1 MPGDPVRALA
11 ECREHIDNIDLR
23 ILELLNR
30 RTSIV
35 EEIGRIKKEARMPVY
50 EPRRED
56 QVFENVT
63 SNNSGPMA
71 NDAVRRVFE
80 RIIDEMRKVQKDR
93 MDASYRGAFNQEE
106 KGS

>member
-1 MPGDPVRALA
+1 MSPDPVNALA
-11 ECREHIDNIDLR
+11 QCRELIDNVDLR
-23 ILELLNR
+23 ILRLLNE

-35 EEIGRIKKEARMPVY
+35 QNVGRIKKEAALPIY

-56 QVFENVT
+56 QVFHNVT
-63 SNNSGPMA
+63 ANNPGPLP
-71 NDAVRRVFE
+71 NDAVKRIFE

-93 MDASYRGAFNQEE
+93 MGE

>member
-1 MPGDPVRALA
+1 MSPDPVNALA
-11 ECREHIDNIDLR
+11 ECRERIDDVDLR
-23 ILELLNR
+23 ILQLLNE

-35 EEIGRIKKEARMPVY
+35 ENVGRIKKEAALPIY

-56 QVFENVT
+56 QVFHNVT
-63 SNNSGPMA
+63 ANNPGPLP
-71 NDAVRRVFE
+71 NDAVKRIFE

-93 MDASYRGAFNQEE
+93 MGE

>member
-1 MPGDPVRALA
+1 MSPDPANALA
-11 ECREHIDNIDLR
+11 QCRERIDSVDLR
-23 ILELLNR
+23 ILQLLNE

-35 EEIGRIKKEARMPVY
+35 ENVGRIKKEAAMPIY

-56 QVFENVT
+56 QVFHNVT
-63 SNNSGPMA
+63 ANNPGPLP
-71 NDAVRRVFE
+71 NDAVKRIFE

-93 MDASYRGAFNQEE
+93 MGE

>member
-1 MPGDPVRALA
+1 MSPDPVNALA
-11 ECREHIDNIDLR
+11 ECRERIDNVDLR
-23 ILELLNR
+23 ILQLLNE

-35 EEIGRIKKEARMPVY
+35 QNVGRIKKEAALPIY

-56 QVFENVT
+56 QVFYNVT
-63 SNNSGPMA
+63 ANNQGPLP
-71 NDAVRRVFE
+71 NDAVKRIFE

-93 MDASYRGAFNQEE
+93 MGE